1 MAHSKECTTTYSS
14 VQHPS
19 LFKRVSFFLSGRD
32 ALRKRWTLVI
42 SPSEQWWRKRK
53 ELEER
58 ETKLSEGAPSPF
70 PRPLHYFSDVYQN
83 DQYQGVAMIFFL
95 SFRLSVLCCMHTSI
109 KLYRQR
115 YLFLLQPFL
124 RFHSAYS
131 VANMRVRQTKGQKVE
146 DGNDDDEEVGNKNG
160 CHYR

>member
-83 DQYQGVAMIFFL
+83 DQYQGVAMIFFSL
-95 SFRLSVLCCMHTSI
+95 ISPLCALLHAHFDKAVQTEVPFSASAFSPISLRVLG
-109 KLYRQR
+109 RQ
-115 YLFLLQPFL
+115 YA
-124 RFHSAYS
+124 SE
-131 VANMRVRQTKGQKVE
+131 T
-146 DGNDDDEEVGNKNG
+146 DERPKSGRWKWWRWRGGE
-160 CHYR
+160 